1 MVRETG
7 TDCLADDYR
16 FQDELEPV
24 LIEQVRAIRP
34 ILRAHAAEGEERGWL
49 APATLEALDGIDG
62 IWRMP
67 VPRRL
72 GGLGLSGKAILRI
85 SAELAKGDPA
95 AAWVVQIIGG
105 STWTASL
112 ASDELQDEIFGAG
125 VPRLCAVFGP
135 PGKAKPVPGGYRVS
149 GRWPYASGF
158 RHASWGQWA
167 VLIEDGEGPPR
178 PGNFCFI
185 PTAELRLENTWSTV
199 ALQATGSDTAV
210 AEDIFVPAH
219 RMVLSSMPLGSN
231 DNRPHR
237 NGAPS
242 DLWPI
247 TPFVGRTGIGQA
259 IGIAEAMLEEV
270 IAAAPTRPIAATT
283 FARKADSQVIQRDIG
298 EFATRIRT
306 ARLLAEQAAGEID
319 TAVLNRCPLTTEQR
333 AASKAMGGFAM
344 KLLEETSQG
353 LMLIAGSS
361 AFSRDSILS
370 RFWRDLA
377 MVARHVQNSPNLG
390 FETYGRSLL
399 GITPNVFPEPLI

>member
-1 MVRETG
+1 MVSTTE
-7 TDCLADDYR
+7 TDCLAEDYR
-16 FQDELEPV
+16 FQNELESI
-24 LIEQVRAIRP
+24 LIEQVQAIRP
-34 ILRAHAAEGEERGWL
+34 VLRAHAAEGEERGWL

-67 VPRRL
+67 VPRRV
-72 GGLGLSGKAILRI
+72 GGLGLSGKSILRI

-112 ASDELQDEIFGAG
+112 ASDQLQDEIFSDG

-135 PGKAKPVPGGYRVS
+135 PGRAKPVPGGYRVT

-167 VLIEDGEGPPR
+167 VMIDDGEGPPR

-185 PTAELRLENTWSTV
+185 PTSELRLENTWSTV

-210 AEDIFVPAH
+210 ADNVFVPEH

-231 DNRPHR
+231 DNRAR
-237 NGAPS
+237 NNGAPS
-242 DLWPI
+242 DLWPL

-259 IGIAEAMLEEV
+259 IGIAEAMLEEL
-270 IAAAPTRPIAATT
+270 IATGMARPIAATT
-283 FARKADSQVIQRDIG
+283 FARKADSQVIQRDVG

-306 ARLLAEQAAGEID
+306 ARMLAEQAAGEID
-319 TAVLNRCPLTTEQR
+319 EAALSRTPLTTAQR
-333 AASKAMGGFAM
+333 AASKAMGAFAM

-353 LMLIAGSS
+353 IMLIAGSS
-361 AFSRDSILS
+361 AFSRDSVMS

-377 MVARHVQNSPNLG
+377 MIARHVQNSPNLG

-399 GITPNVFPEPLI
+399 GVAPNVFPETLI